1 MRLACW
7 ISKYT
12 NIHSDSVIIIAVPQQ
27 QLLNERAS
35 CLRYTHISCLVCIRF
50 LVSSLS
56 VHKKNVGSDKGFG
69 FVDIGQSGL
78 QRNIAA
84 DERET
89 SIAPSFNP
97 SLGILLLK
105 SSWL

>member
-1 MRLACW
+1 MNAPHVYVILIFPVLFVFAFWYLAFL
-7 ISKYT
+7 YT
-12 NIHSDSVIIIAVPQQ
+12 
-27 QLLNERAS
+27 
-35 CLRYTHISCLVCIRF
+35 
-50 LVSSLS
+50 
-56 VHKKNVGSDKGFG
+56 KKNVGSDKGFG